1 MMPDFSRYEVELK
14 KHSEFKQN
22 TFYKVAPL
30 DVWALI
36 TP

>member
-1 MMPDFSRYEVELK
+1 MMPDFSRFEVELK
-14 KHSEFKQN
+14 KNVEFKQN

-30 DVWALI
+30 DVWAVI